1 MAQIFYLKSI
11 RRKEIINSKERALQ
25 AKYDD
30 MLYRNGLCFG
40 FLQLQGLEDE
50 FIEHMRQVAEYE
62 KDLRYKKAA
71 ANFMKMH
78 DQNKLGG

>member
-1 MAQIFYLKSI
+1 
-11 RRKEIINSKERALQ
+11 
-25 AKYDD
+25 

-71 ANFMKMH
+71 ANFIKIH

>member
-1 MAQIFYLKSI
+1 
-11 RRKEIINSKERALQ
+11 
-25 AKYDD
+25 

-62 KDLRYKKAA
+62 KDLRHKKAA
-71 ANFMKMH
+71 SNLLKMIDH
-78 DQNKLGG
+78 N

>member
-1 MAQIFYLKSI
+1 M
-11 RRKEIINSKERALQ
+11 IINNQEGDLQ

-40 FLQLQGLEDE
+40 FLQLRGLEDE

-71 ANFMKMH
+71 SNFLKMIDH
-78 DQNKLGG
+78 N

>member
-1 MAQIFYLKSI
+1 
-11 RRKEIINSKERALQ
+11 
-25 AKYDD
+25 

-71 ANFMKMH
+71 TNFLKKI
-78 DQNKLGG
+78 DQNLIGG

>member
-1 MAQIFYLKSI
+1 
-11 RRKEIINSKERALQ
+11 
-25 AKYDD
+25 
-30 MLYRNGLCFG
+30 MLYRNGLCLG

-50 FIEHMRQVAEYE
+50 FIEHMRQVAKYE

-71 ANFMKMH
+71 ANFIKIH

>member
-1 MAQIFYLKSI
+1 
-11 RRKEIINSKERALQ
+11 
-25 AKYDD
+25 

-62 KDLRYKKAA
+62 KDLRYKSAA
-71 ANFMKMH
+71 ANFLKMN
-78 DQNKLGG
+78 DQHIIGG

>member
-1 MAQIFYLKSI
+1 M
-11 RRKEIINSKERALQ
+11 IINNNERALQ

-30 MLYRNGLCFG
+30 MLYRNGLCLC

-62 KDLRYKKAA
+62 KDLRYKKSA

-78 DQNKLGG
+78 EQN

>member
-1 MAQIFYLKSI
+1 M
-11 RRKEIINSKERALQ
+11 IINNKEKDLQ

-62 KDLRYKKAA
+62 KDLRYKKAS

-78 DQNKLGG
+78 DQNWVGD

>member
-1 MAQIFYLKSI
+1 
-11 RRKEIINSKERALQ
+11 
-25 AKYDD
+25 

-40 FLQLQGLEDE
+40 FLQLQGLEEE
-50 FIEHMRQVAEYE
+50 FIGHMRQVAKHE

-71 ANFMKMH
+71 ANFIKIH

>member
-1 MAQIFYLKSI
+1 
-11 RRKEIINSKERALQ
+11 
-25 AKYDD
+25 

-71 ANFMKMH
+71 TNFLKKI
-78 DQNKLGG
+78 DQNKIRWVINC

>member
-1 MAQIFYLKSI
+1 MEE
-11 RRKEIINSKERALQ
+11 RDINSKERDLQ

-40 FLQLQGLEDE
+40 FLQLQGLEEE
-50 FIEHMRQVAEYE
+50 FIGHMRQVAKHE

-71 ANFMKMH
+71 ANFIMIH

>member
-1 MAQIFYLKSI
+1 
-11 RRKEIINSKERALQ
+11 
-25 AKYDD
+25 

-40 FLQLQGLEDE
+40 FLQLQGLEVE

-62 KDLRYKKAA
+62 KDLRYKSAA
-71 ANFMKMH
+71 TNFLKMI